1 MQHKKLARN
10 WKLFYFL
17 YLMATFIGEVGICR
31 PWLRDASM
39 LFLPV
44 PFNWAC
50 SQNIIFFGPSYRYG
64 SFWAFA
70 ICMPQLIDWICS
82 FFGFCRRF
90 VVIKK
95 PFWVVIRPHLM
106 KPNIPT
112 TQNQNQQHTQPTQKK
127 KKKICTRIRRLK
139 RIKKY
144 KPGFCGPSDK
154 DDQKLA
160 GERCEHSQ

>member
-82 FFGFCRRF
+82 FFGFCRHF

-127 KKKICTRIRRLK
+127 KK
-139 RIKKY
+139 
-144 KPGFCGPSDK
+144 SV
-154 DDQKLA
+154 Q
-160 GERCEHSQ
+160 E